1 MGVALAADEV
11 WIWTDVDGVM
21 TADPR
26 IAPLA
31 RTLPE
36 LTFREISEL
45 AFYGA
50 KVLHPK
56 AIRPGRRARP
66 GVAREKHLQPLWP
79 GHTRGAG

>member
-1 MGVALAADEV
+1 
-11 WIWTDVDGVM
+11 M

-56 AIRPGRRARP
+56 TIRP
-66 GVAREKHLQPLWP
+66 VVE
-79 GHTRGAG
+79 RGLALRVKK